1 MALVKKG
8 MPIWFDFGMENM
20 DVGVVEKLVWRRKN
34 ISMAGYKKLKP
45 GLKRKYKLS
54 KDKTYYYTTYP
65 FTIVS
70 IVNFKH
76 KYAIPYWVYSTNQN
90 GLLYEGSLSDLLR
103 DDDPQYE
110 ILMNKEKGAKNG

>member
-8 MPIWFDFGMENM
+8 MPIWFDFGKENM
-20 DVGVVEKLVWRRKN
+20 DVGIVEKLIWRRKN

-70 IVNFKH
+70 IQNFEK
-76 KYAIPYWVYSTNQN
+76 KYAIPYWVYSNHQE
-90 GLLYEGSLSDLLR
+90 GLMYKGHINDLLEEG
-103 DDDPQYE
+103 DPAYSLLFE
-110 ILMNKEKGAKNG
+110 NKKES